1 MPSTEVSISL
11 LGPSI
16 VLVIVALSVTSTEFS
31 KTITGLVK
39 SLKGVPTDKII
50 VESPFNEAEIIDSV
64 LVVVTVVSAPS
75 LALFLNSV

>member
-1 MPSTEVSISL
+1 MVF
-11 LGPSI
+11 
-16 VLVIVALSVTSTEFS
+16 VIVALSVTSIEFS

-39 SLKGVPTDKII
+39 SSKGVPTDKII

-75 LALFLNSV
+75 LALFLNIVFIIPIFV